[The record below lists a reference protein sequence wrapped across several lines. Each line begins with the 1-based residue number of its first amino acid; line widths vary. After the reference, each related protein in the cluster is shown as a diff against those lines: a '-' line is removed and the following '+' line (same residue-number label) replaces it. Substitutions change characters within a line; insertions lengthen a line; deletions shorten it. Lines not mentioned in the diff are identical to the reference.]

1 MLERRS
7 DRPGI
12 QLVDTAAE
20 PRTTAGLIRVLDA
33 YAVVY

>member
-12 QLVDTAAE
+12 PLVDTAAE
-20 PRTTAGLIRVLDA
+20 PRTTAGLIRVHRFRMTE
-33 YAVVY
+33 Y